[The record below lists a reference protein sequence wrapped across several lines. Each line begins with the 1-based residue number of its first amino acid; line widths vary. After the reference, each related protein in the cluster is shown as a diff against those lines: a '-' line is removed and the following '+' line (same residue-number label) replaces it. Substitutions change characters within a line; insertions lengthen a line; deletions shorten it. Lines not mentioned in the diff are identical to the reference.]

1 MFSCNYVTVTDIS
14 GNEFLEAIP
23 KGSASQHALYEQSF
37 PISEKI
43 PCDVIKNKIERGI
56 FQLWIQKDQEKIIL
70 MAILCPLP
78 QTEFTLLG
86 YLATSPE
93 YRGKGM
99 GKYFM
104 IFIKEQLQKNNQWLL
119 LEVENPLF
127 PPEKE
132 LKQRRVNFYLRLGAK
147 IIKDVPYLLPKLSER
162 ESPEMILMVY
172 PDYKKDHLNPFLLE
186 KLIVLVYQ
194 YFYDQIKHKNIPH
207 LIKKIPQ
214 TIELSDTF

>member
-1 MFSCNYVTVTDIS
+1 MIFFDTYFLITDINS
-14 GNEFLEAIP
+14 NEFLGAIP

-43 PCDVIKNKIERGI
+43 PCEVIKNKIERGI

-70 MAILCPLP
+70 MSILCPLP

-93 YRGKGM
+93 YRGKGL
-99 GKYFM
+99 GKDFM

-119 LEVENPLF
+119 VEVENPLF
-127 PPEKE
+127 TPEKE

-147 IIKDVPYLLPKLSER
+147 IIKDVPYLLPKLSEL

-172 PDYKKDHLNPFLLE
+172 PDYPKDNLNPLLIE

-194 YFYDQIKHKNIPH
+194 YFYDQPNHKNIPF
-207 LIKKIPQ
+207 LVKKIP
-214 TIELSDTF
+214 